1 MIPQETATVVMC
13 SNKQK
18 GADAK
23 KACKNACI
31 GCKKCEKTCPNGAIT
46 VIDNNNDSF
55 TIVLDCVDDKGY
67 KITGSVTANAYAG
80 GYSAKSLSAKKS
92 SPKYPTMKSMVVR

>member
-1 MIPQETATVVMC
+1 MTGCWYAELAEGSIA
-13 SNKQK
+13 
-18 GADAK
+18 GAMAP
-23 KACKNACI
+23 I
-31 GCKKCEKTCPNGAIT
+31 VGGTIT